1 MMKRKD
7 DKERCLLH
15 LIAEGSRPS
24 FTVIY
29 DRYWKK
35 IYATALHYLK
45 SSEWAQDLVQD
56 IFLKIW
62 IKRASL
68 AEVDDFEAFL
78 FIVARNELVSAI
90 RKKVEAAPL
99 SEQNAAMAAT
109 EPPDNVL
116 CLKQTEQ
123 LIADAIAQLPSQQ
136 KLVFILTRQKGL
148 SHEAIARQLG
158 LNTRT
163 VNNHATRALFSIRQY
178 LKKQGHPEY
187 PGTGW

>member
-1 MMKRKD
+1 MMKRSD
-7 DKERCLLH
+7 DNERCLLH
-15 LIAEGSRPS
+15 LIAEGDKPS
-24 FTVIY
+24 FTVMY

-45 SSEWAQDLVQD
+45 ASEWAQDLVQD

-62 IKRASL
+62 TKRAAL
-68 AEVDDFEAFL
+68 KEVDDFEAFL
-78 FIVARNELVSAI
+78 FIVARNELVSAL
-90 RKKVEAAPL
+90 RKKIQAAPL
-99 SEQNAAMAAT
+99 PEQNETMATT
-109 EPPDNVL
+109 ELPDNAL

-123 LIADAIAQLPSQQ
+123 LIADAIAQLPPQQ
-136 KLVFILTRQKGL
+136 KLVYLLTRQRGL

-163 VNNHATRALFSIRQY
+163 VNNHASRALFSIRQY
-178 LKKQGHPEY
+178 LKKQGLPEY